1 MLRPE
6 GRFCFVATPLE
17 PLSLRAGILYDYGRR
32 GIYGSYVGS
41 RSDAVRM
48 LAFAAKHDVLPEVE
62 VMPFSDPNDAIA
74 RVRGRE
80 METALVLE
88 SLAVPSAV

>member
-1 MLRPE
+1 ML
-6 GRFCFVATPLE
+6 T
-17 PLSLRAGILYDYGRR
+17 
-32 GIYGSYVGS
+32 
-41 RSDAVRM
+41 
-48 LAFAAKHDVLPEVE
+48 FAAKHDVLPEVE

-88 SLAVPSAV
+88 SLVVPSAV

>member
-1 MLRPE
+1 MG
-6 GRFCFVATPLE
+6 GRGGRHA
-17 PLSLRAGILYDYGRR
+17 LSLRAGLLYDYGRR

-41 RSDAVRM
+41 RSDAVWM
-48 LAFAAKHDVLPEVE
+48 LAFAVKHDVLPEVE

-80 METALVLE
+80 LGTALVLE
-88 SLAVPSAV
+88 SLEVPSAV